1 MRVRMRFIGALAWR
15 AGRDELVLELPEGS
29 TVLSALR
36 KACEELPE
44 LSSVLFNAD
53 TGDPRTNFL
62 ILLNRKDVDVLGG
75 LSAELAD
82 GDELSI
88 VPLMRL

>member
-1 MRVRMRFIGALAWR
+1 MRFIGALAWR
-15 AGRDELVLELPEGS
+15 AGRDKLVLELPEGS

-36 KACEELPE
+36 KACEKLPG
-44 LSSVLFNAD
+44 LSEVLFDTD

-82 GDELSI
+82 GDELAI
-88 VPLMRL
+88 VPLVRL